1 MRRIYNANA
10 APAIKNEFD
19 NIMISGHRFLLEWH
33 RFAAEINRLGVVLA
47 CFNELV

>member
-1 MRRIYNANA
+1 MRRIYNVNA
-10 APAIKNEFD
+10 APAIKIEFD
-19 NIMISGHRFLLEWH
+19 NISKHQLLLEWH